1 VGRGG
6 RNREPARASA
16 SGLGVRLIVTLTVM
30 VSVGFLLPA
39 AAPAINYQPADQ
51 ILVNHFVTLESGL
64 LKITPVAPVS
74 VVESPGRVYGQV
86 NGKTVPAYVVT
97 TPNGPP
103 GDPGGPV
110 RSCTITVGID
120 AHQISIDPTKPPG
133 PHNPPS
139 KNLGYINEE
148 LKTFFAHEV
157 FHCLSAKLA
166 GTIVNFDKHR
176 AWLIEG
182 GATWVSSDLVDH
194 SLVPH
199 ERWLTYLESP
209 LKPLF
214 NRDEDAIGFFGHLA
228 HSGISPWHVFPAMF
242 AAAADVA
249 AYEAAVNGDM
259 TFLDSEASAF
269 YDAGGFGAAW
279 VPKGQGSATA
289 DSNVPQHS
297 TSLPKKGPA
306 PRRTETLSAPAYA
319 DNPVALT
326 LAAPKTELAVKG
338 GEVRLHATGG
348 GGSDVVNPGAI
359 MLCEHGGKGCDCPG
373 RHITFPKGDLA
384 ITGGTEG
391 GQVELIG
398 MADCPALPPRAC
410 SGLLPLSEFP
420 GATSERVLNIAPL
433 SACTFSTAEPEEGF
447 AGMQPPDLVGGVDLV
462 TLGNATMAHEYFVKQ
477 FEHCHRCSPLQGI
490 GDEAYL
496 SEFTEEEDI
505 GTVYTGYIGFARIDN
520 DIVTIQIVTRRGTA
534 IPELLR
540 LVIAEL
546 LAEVK

>member
-1 VGRGG
+1 MGRDG
-6 RNREPARASA
+6 RHEEPARASA
-16 SGLGVRLIVTLTVM
+16 SGLAARLIATLAV
-30 VSVGFLLPA
+30 VASVGFVAPAPA
-39 AAPAINYQPADQ
+39 AAINYQPADQ

-64 LKITPVAPVS
+64 LKITPVAPVT

-97 TPNGPP
+97 SPNGAP

-110 RSCTITVGID
+110 QSCTITVGID
-120 AHQISIDPTKPPG
+120 AHEISVDPTKPPG
-133 PHNPPS
+133 PHNRPS

-166 GTIVNFDKHR
+166 GTIANFDKHR

-182 GATWVSSDLVDH
+182 GATWVSSDLVAH

-209 LKPLF
+209 LKALF

-242 AAAADVA
+242 AASTDIA
-249 AYEAAVNGDM
+249 AYEAAVNSDM

-279 VPKGQGSATA
+279 VPKGQGNATA

-297 TSLPKKGPA
+297 TSLPKTGPT
-306 PRRTETLSAPAYA
+306 PHRTETLSAPAYA
-319 DNPVALT
+319 DRPVALT
-326 LAAPKTELAVKG
+326 LAAPKTELAVKA

-348 GGSDVVNPGAI
+348 GGSDVINPGAVT
-359 MLCEHGGKGCDCPG
+359 LCEHGGKGCDCPG

-384 ITGGTEG
+384 ITGGPEG

-398 MADCPALPPRAC
+398 MRDCPALPPRAC
-410 SGLLPLSEFP
+410 TGLLPLNDFP
-420 GATSERVLNIAPL
+420 GATSEHVLDIAPL
-433 SACTFSTAEPEEGF
+433 SACTFATAEPEEGF
-447 AGMQPPDLVGGVDLV
+447 AGMPPPDVVGGVDLV

-477 FEHCHRCSPLQGI
+477 FEHCHRCSPLLGI

-505 GTVYTGYIGFARIDN
+505 GTVYTGYVGFARIDN

-534 IPELLR
+534 VPELLR

-546 LAEVK
+546 LAEAK